1 MFQFDLNPNPD
12 VEVHKRDKRRGLRA
26 NRLCCVYERLWATSG
41 IVETI
46 IIVVLSSPSL
56 SHPHL
61 IFSDHNQSCNDHH
74 RLRLLLLIAIIMII
88 MVFMVIMIFMIIII
102 VMIIMMIINS
112 GCASSPVQPRV
123 PQQVR
128 RQVA

>member
-1 MFQFDLNPNPD
+1 MLQFDLNPNPD
-12 VEVHKRDKRRGLRA
+12 VQVHKRDKRRGLRA

-41 IVETI
+41 IVGTI
-46 IIVVLSSPSL
+46 IIVVS
-56 SHPHL
+56 
-61 IFSDHNQSCNDHH
+61 
-74 RLRLLLLIAIIMII
+74 LRLWLLIVIIMII

-128 RQVA
+128 RQVAQGDLFTFNN

>member
-1 MFQFDLNPNPD
+1 MLQFDLNPNPD
-12 VEVHKRDKRRGLRA
+12 VQVHKRDKRRGLRA

-41 IVETI
+41 IVGAI
-46 IIVVLSSPSL
+46 IIVVSSSFNL
-56 SHPHL
+56 FRS
-61 IFSDHNQSCNDHH
+61 QSK
-74 RLRLLLLIAIIMII
+74 LQQWLWLLIVIIMIIRIIMII
-88 MVFMVIMIFMIIII
+88 MI